1 MCVEWPPYGV
11 AIWAIF
17 NSLGRPPSMGG
28 LAAISQQEIA
38 AWQANHGI
46 RLTLWEL
53 EMIETFDRIA
63 REVVNKQDATK

>member
-1 MCVEWPPYGV
+1 M
-11 AIWAIF
+11 
-17 NSLGRPPSMGG
+17 SG

-63 REVVNKQDATK
+63 RDVVSKVDAKK